1 MFEERVCT
9 VCGKKYNTVSHN
21 QKTCSKECRKEHV
34 KKRRRNYY
42 WKNHKKIRE
51 YQNNWLRNHYSNRE
65 SNINN
70 IFSAFSEYLEET
82 YD

>member
-9 VCGKKYNTVSHN
+9 VCGKKYNPVSHN
-21 QKTCSKECRKEHV
+21 QKTCSKECRKE
-34 KKRRRNYY
+34 
-42 WKNHKKIRE
+42 KKIRE

>member
-9 VCGKKYNTVSHN
+9 VCGK
-21 QKTCSKECRKEHV
+21 
-34 KKRRRNYY
+34 
-42 WKNHKKIRE
+42 
-51 YQNNWLRNHYSNRE
+51 QNNWLRNHYSNRE